1 MLRRTCM
8 RYTLATLI
16 LLAGCSSWI
25 DDKAASSTLK
35 ILQRGSEAARRLTDI
50 ELARDA
56 APGGIV
62 QMAAFAAAYPNH
74 RGFRELHAESLCQ
87 YTLGFVFDDWEAA
100 TFGGREADARRI
112 ATRIEGLLATCIE
125 LNLDLLPKPW
135 RAAAPDHAQWKALL
149 PAAKRE
155 HVPALLRIAAAEA
168 IRVALDPMRA
178 GIPRLDRA
186 IATLQRCVEVSP
198 GTRNAEGE
206 VLLGTLLA
214 GRSRFFGG
222 PDGEAQLAFARKQ
235 LGPSSILVDVMYAR
249 GIAVAKQDRTLFL
262 QHLDTALAADL
273 SKWPDRRLEN
283 ELARVKAVRYRD
295 AVDALIPTAAP

>member
-1 MLRRTCM
+1 MLRHICM
-8 RYTLATLI
+8 RSIVVTL
-16 LLAGCSSWI
+16 LLLVGCSSWI

-62 QMAAFAAAYPNH
+62 QMAAFAAAYPGH
-74 RGFRELHAESLCQ
+74 RGFRELYADSLCQ

-100 TFGGREADARRI
+100 SFAGHQEDARRI

-149 PAAKRE
+149 RSVERE
-155 HVPALLRIAAAEA
+155 HVPPLLRIAAAEA
-168 IRVALDPMRA
+168 IRIALDPLRA

-198 GTRNAEGE
+198 GSRDAEGE

-214 GRSRFFGG
+214 GRARFFGG
-222 PDGEAQLAFARKQ
+222 PNGEAQLAFARRQ

-262 QHLDTALAADL
+262 RHLDVALAADL
-273 SKWPDRRLEN
+273 SKWPERRLAN
-283 ELARVKAVRYRD
+283 ELARLKAARYRD
-295 AVDALIPTAAP
+295 AIDSLIPAPP